1 MFYIALYI
9 LSNYYAHHLF
19 IYHIN
24 SHALHIFNVNVS
36 IQLFYQPVRCELLQ
50 WTLDNKNVG
59 DTFYSEMPGTR
70 NKHLQG
76 T

>member
-50 WTLDNKNVG
+50 
-59 DTFYSEMPGTR
+59 
-70 NKHLQG
+70 
-76 T
+76 